1 MDGSITSFV
10 GIDIGKR
17 SLDLSVLPQG
27 TSLKVAS
34 DAEGRQQLLKQLP
47 APGACRIVVEATG
60 GYERLLVAELLDA
73 GHDVAVVNPRQV
85 RDFAKAL
92 GIRAKT
98 DRLDA
103 SVLARFA
110 QQVRPRSTAQKPEKH
125 AEFEQLVARR
135 RQLVELR
142 TSEKNRMATITSKL
156 VRKSVQKT
164 VDHLNDQIACL
175 EKEILARVRLDDD
188 WKGKAEIIESVP
200 GLGPVT
206 SFTLVAELP
215 ELGQLNRHQIAA
227 LVGVAPFN
235 RDSGQFRGQRAISGG
250 RTSVRCQLYM
260 AALSARRCN
269 PVIRRFADQ
278 LSRQGKKAKVIL
290 MACAR
295 KLLVI
300 LNTMIKN
307 NTQWKPQTEPATP

>member
-10 GIDIGKR
+10 GIDIAKR
-17 SLDLSVLPQG
+17 SLDLAVLPEG
-27 TSLKVAS
+27 TSLTVAS
-34 DAEGRQQLLKQLP
+34 DAKGRQQLLKQLP
-47 APGACRIVVEATG
+47 APGTCRIVLEATG

-73 GHDVAVVNPRQV
+73 GYDVAVVNPRQV

-110 QQVRPRSTAQKPEKH
+110 QQVRPRSTAQKSEKQ
-125 AEFEQLVARR
+125 AEFEQLVVRR

-142 TSEKNRMATITSKL
+142 TSEKNRMATITAKL

-164 VDHLNDQIACL
+164 VDHLNGQIACL
-175 EKEILARVRLDDD
+175 DKEIAAQVRLDDD

-206 SFTLVAELP
+206 GFTLVAELP
-215 ELGQLNRHQIAA
+215 ELGHLNRHQIAA

-250 RTSVRCQLYM
+250 RTAVRCQLYM

-278 LSRQGKKAKVIL
+278 LSRKGKKAKVIL

-307 NTQWKPQTEPATP
+307 NSQWKPQSEPATP